1 MRQNYVCNEILHCA
15 VLFIFRIV
23 AIVEFAFNYPSIT
36 QETGAIASQLITHNL
51 VILAR
56 GEDNWIQKLQGASRG
71 NEDASVLE
79 ILSDAFQLA
88 TLKGK
93 RKGKICC
100 ICSNLIYVSQNQCK
114 RH

>member
-1 MRQNYVCNEILHCA
+1 M
-15 VLFIFRIV
+15 

-56 GEDNWIQKLQGASRG
+56 GEDNWIRKLQGASRG

-100 ICSNLIYVSQNQCK
+100 ICSNLTYVSQVRCGIADTAFNVMFTKHNHMQK
-114 RH
+114 ALKAI

>member
-1 MRQNYVCNEILHCA
+1 MCAQIIFTYNEILHC

-88 TLKGK
+88 TLKG
-93 RKGKICC
+93 
-100 ICSNLIYVSQNQCK
+100 
-114 RH
+114 

>member
-1 MRQNYVCNEILHCA
+1 M
-15 VLFIFRIV
+15 
-23 AIVEFAFNYPSIT
+23 AIVEFAFNYRSIT

-88 TLKGK
+88 TLKG
-93 RKGKICC
+93 
-100 ICSNLIYVSQNQCK
+100 
-114 RH
+114 